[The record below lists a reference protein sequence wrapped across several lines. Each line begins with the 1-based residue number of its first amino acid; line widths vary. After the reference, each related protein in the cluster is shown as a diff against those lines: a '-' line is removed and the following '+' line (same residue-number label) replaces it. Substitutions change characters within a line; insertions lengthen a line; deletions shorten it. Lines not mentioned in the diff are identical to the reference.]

1 MILFSLF
8 LPLSLFWN
16 VCANDAS
23 SMVVLKVKRRFPLSV
38 RLIISAVFTRIEF
51 QLHQTLWVT
60 DTRWIPVPELWPW
73 VSGLVQ
79 NEPQPLEAM
88 TLDAL
93 VVQGRSEVEWQS
105 LLCRGAVGVSADESP
120 QSREN
125 KSSSEPCLLSRL
137 CCMLH
142 EGTGRALPHGT
153 SRNPTGAKDVVLSQ
167 FGEQLILHTPI
178 QYYLL
183 TTVLT
188 LVLRRDYLLTSGM
201 IISMHTYL
209 FVF

>member
-120 QSREN
+120 QSRG
-125 KSSSEPCLLSRL
+125 K
-137 CCMLH
+137 
-142 EGTGRALPHGT
+142 
-153 SRNPTGAKDVVLSQ
+153 Q
-167 FGEQLILHTPI
+167 EQLRAMPALSA
-178 QYYLL
+178 LL
-183 TTVLT
+183 YAPRRHRKGLAPWHLT
-188 LVLRRDYLLTSGM
+188 EPHRSQRCCP
-201 IISMHTYL
+201 
-209 FVF
+209 